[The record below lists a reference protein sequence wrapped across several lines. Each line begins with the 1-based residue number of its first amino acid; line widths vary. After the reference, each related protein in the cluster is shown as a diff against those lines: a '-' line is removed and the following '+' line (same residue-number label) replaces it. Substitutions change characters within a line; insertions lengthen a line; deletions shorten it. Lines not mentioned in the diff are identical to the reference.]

1 VVTGLTAEA
10 LGEIAGV
17 TVIGARPE
25 GVEIETDRYAAFT
38 DLAKAL
44 AAAGVD
50 FVEIAGND
58 DIMVTVLTAAPAE
71 AALYTVGRQGFGD
84 SRQLL
89 DLKVAD
95 LARVIRELE
104 GGPVRLE
111 HVHDY

>member
-1 VVTGLTAEA
+1 
-10 LGEIAGV
+10 
-17 TVIGARPE
+17 
-25 GVEIETDRYAAFT
+25 
-38 DLAKAL
+38 
-44 AAAGVD
+44 
-50 FVEIAGND
+50 
-58 DIMVTVLTAAPAE
+58 MVTVLTAAPAE
-71 AALYTVGRQGFGD
+71 AALDTAGRQGFGD